1 DGGHALPW
9 RQVMLVADVMQAP
22 VLTVTPKTTLPQAMR
37 LVQHRGIRH
46 LPVVEDDT
54 LVGIVSDRDL
64 KRAMASPATSLEAHE
79 LRYLLDAVTMDEIM
93 TRAIITVGR
102 TIPIEEAA
110 RLMVKERVSA
120 LPVTERGR
128 LIGIVTETDVL
139 ELFVRGMGAGQ
150 PSSRIDVRL
159 PGDSSALADV
169 VHAVEDA
176 RVPVSSIMT
185 LVDRLG
191 HKDVIVR
198 VRSIDPRA
206 AVASLEV
213 KGYKVRDPRRE

>member
-1 DGGHALPW
+1 
-9 RQVMLVADVMQAP
+9 MLVEDVMQAA
-22 VLTVTPKTTLPQAMR
+22 VITITPNTSLPEAMR
-37 LVQHRGIRH
+37 LVRHRGIRH
-46 LPVVEDDT
+46 LPVVEDDR

-64 KRAMASPATSLEAHE
+64 KQAMASPATALESHE
-79 LRYLLDAVTMDEIM
+79 LRYLLDAVTVDEIM
-93 TRAIITVGR
+93 TRAVVTVGR
-102 TIPIEEAA
+102 MFPVEEAA
-110 RLMVKERVSA
+110 RLMVTEKISA

-206 AVASLEV
+206 AVASLE
-213 KGYKVRDPRRE
+213 

>member
-1 DGGHALPW
+1 
-9 RQVMLVADVMQAP
+9 MLVADVMQAA
-22 VLTVTPKTTLPQAMR
+22 VLTITPKTTLPEAVR

-46 LPVVEDDT
+46 LPVVEDDQ

-79 LRYLLDAVTMDEIM
+79 LRYLLDAVTVDEIM
-93 TRAIITVGR
+93 TRAVITVGR
-102 TIPIEEAA
+102 MFPIEEAA
-110 RLMVKERVSA
+110 RLMVKEKVSA

-139 ELFVRGMGAGQ
+139 ELFVKGMGAGE

-159 PGDSSALADV
+159 PADSATLADL
-169 VHAVEDA
+169 VHAVEEA
-176 RVPVSSIMT
+176 PVAISSIMT
-185 LVDRLG
+185 LGDRSG
-191 HKDVIVR
+191 HKDVVIR

-206 AVASLEV
+206 AISNLEAR
-213 KGYKVRDPRRE
+213 GYAVRDPRKG